1 MDYTELDRDLPRLEQ
16 HIGYTFRD
24 KSLLKNALTHTS
36 YTNEMRSKNIDHP
49 SNERLE
55 FLGDSVLSIEVSKY
69 IYLHYPDLP
78 EGDMSR
84 VRSSTVC
91 EKALSRFASD
101 IHLGAFLLLGHGEET
116 SAGRRKPSILA
127 DAFEALLAAIY
138 LDGGAEAVTS
148 SLLPRITAEVD
159 EVIKCG
165 RTKDYKTLL
174 QQIIQQSPGDILE
187 YVVVGESG
195 PMNNHTFYTE
205 ARLNSN
211 VIGRGTG
218 RSKKDAEQHA
228 AKEALKLFGENE
240 NA

>member
-1 MDYTELDRDLPRLEQ
+1 MIFKEAIR
-16 HIGYTFRD
+16 
-24 KSLLKNALTHTS
+24 SLKNG
-36 YTNEMRSKNIDHP
+36 RS
-49 SNERLE
+49 
-55 FLGDSVLSIEVSKY
+55 
-69 IYLHYPDLP
+69 
-78 EGDMSR
+78 
-84 VRSSTVC
+84 
-91 EKALSRFASD
+91 
-101 IHLGAFLLLGHGEET
+101 
-116 SAGRRKPSILA
+116 
-127 DAFEALLAAIY
+127 
-138 LDGGAEAVTS
+138 
-148 SLLPRITAEVD
+148 
-159 EVIKCG
+159 
-165 RTKDYKTLL
+165 KDYKTLL